1 MQALSILIRFSY
13 YRVEGIRYPGTR
25 RPRSR
30 SATGERVFGLT
41 TTTLGLK
48 TAQIHLS
55 GDAKFLAVA
64 KKIVLNF

>member
-1 MQALSILIRFSY
+1 MT
-13 YRVEGIRYPGTR
+13 PR
-25 RPRSR
+25 RAR
-30 SATGERVFGLT
+30 ERTAWGAHVITYT

-55 GDAKFLAVA
+55 GDAKFLADA